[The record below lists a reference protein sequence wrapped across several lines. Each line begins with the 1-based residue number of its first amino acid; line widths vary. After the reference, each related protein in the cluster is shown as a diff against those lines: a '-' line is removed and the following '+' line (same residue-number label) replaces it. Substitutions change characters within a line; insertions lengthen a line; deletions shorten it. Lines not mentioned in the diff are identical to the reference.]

1 MSDQKQVS
9 LLGTPRSEYI
19 TAAGNSLVVGE
30 FALEASH
37 CAKPVRTHTP
47 ENTGHKKSCQ
57 ASAISRCLHKSLA
70 PAITVVV
77 YGQPG
82 ARAAH
87 SVGNRIDVCVIR
99 TPPLAKLHS
108 DPLDPLILDL

>member
-9 LLGTPRSEYI
+9 LLGAPRSEYI
-19 TAAGNSLVVGE
+19 TAGWIPLTVSPV
-30 FALEASH
+30 ALEAAH
-37 CAKPVRTHTP
+37 RAQLVGTHRP
-47 ENTGHKKSCQ
+47 GNTGHKKSCQ

-70 PAITVVV
+70 AAITVVV

-87 SVGNRIDVCVIR
+87 SVGNRIDVCVVR
-99 TPPLAKLHS
+99 TPPLAELH
-108 DPLDPLILDL
+108 